1 MLRSGLPEIPVMR
14 GGIGEYPMQTTP
26 EIAVMRNLSIA
37 ILLFLTALAPSLRA
51 EDSFTIAV
59 VPDTQQEVLRANDT
73 RFVNRIQWVL
83 ANRTALNIKLLAQVG
98 DLLNWDTPDHIQYQ
112 RASAGLQLLDDARLP
127 YVLTIGNHD
136 TAATKEGG
144 SAAPGNVHD
153 NQRNTTTFN
162 SFFPISRHQ
171 IVRGV
176 FEPGKI
182 DNAYHTFSAGDLD
195 WLVINVE
202 LWPRASAV
210 AWVKSI
216 LAAHPHHN
224 GIIVTHSYLNGD
236 STVYGG
242 NGGYGDKSPQYLWE
256 EALKHNANM
265 RMVWCGHV
273 GTHGYRTDT
282 GVNGNT
288 VYSFLQNYADNTNNQ
303 VRLLEIGTKAG
314 TIKSRIHVP
323 ITNTTLN
330 DGSTFTV
337 NGVSWVQRAAPVT
350 IAPSITAQPVGKT
363 VLVGQTAAF
372 SVTATGTPAPTYQ
385 WQRNGADISGATAP
399 SYTTP
404 STAIGDNGSIFRC
417 VITNSAGSAT
427 SANAVLTVSAG
438 DPVIGTGSGLA
449 GAYFGNQDLT
459 GPVVLRTDARVDFTW
474 TQADAPVPGIDA
486 ATYAI
491 RWAGQVQAQFSQ
503 TYTFSV
509 LADDGVRLWVD
520 GRLLVDQW
528 RDQAT
533 TEYSGSVALV
543 AGNRYDIAIEYYQV
557 YGEAR
562 IALAWSSPSTAKQVI
577 PASQLYPAGT
587 TAPWSAQDVGSWT
600 KPGSSYVIDD
610 TVVVTGAGG
619 DIYKAADGG
628 RIATQPLTGDGS
640 IVARVVSMQG
650 TNPWAKAGVMIREG
664 TAAGAKH
671 AFCFITPGNGVGFIR
686 RTAVDGMSTYT
697 PGSRST
703 VARWL
708 RLVRSGSTITAA
720 ESADGS
726 VWTVVGTVSVAL
738 GNPVQVGFAVTSG
751 DNSKLCTAVFD
762 QVRVTPSGNG

>member
-1 MLRSGLPEIPVMR
+1 MR
-14 GGIGEYPMQTTP
+14 I
-26 EIAVMRNLSIA
+26 LSFA
-37 ILLFLTALAPSLRA
+37 LLLFLAALVPALRA

-83 ANRTALNIKLLAQVG
+83 ANRAALNIKLFAQVG
-98 DLLNWDTPDHIQYQ
+98 DLCNWDTPDHIQYQ
-112 RASAGLQLLDDARLP
+112 RASAGLQLLDDAHLP

-171 IVRGV
+171 IIRGE
-176 FEPGKI
+176 FEAGKM

-202 LWPRASAV
+202 LWPRANAV
-210 AWVKSI
+210 AWVKTI
-216 LAAHPHHN
+216 LAAHPNHN
-224 GIIVTHSYLNGD
+224 AIVVTHSYLNGD
-236 STVYGG
+236 STIYGA
-242 NGGYGDKSPQYLWE
+242 NGGYGDNSPQYLWE
-256 EALKHNANM
+256 QALKQYANM
-265 RMVWCGHV
+265 RMVWSGHV
-273 GTHGYRTDT
+273 GTHGYRTDA

-337 NGVSWVQRAAPVT
+337 SGVSWVQRAAPSTV
-350 IAPSITAQPVGKT
+350 APAITGQPVGKT
-363 VLVGQTAAF
+363 VLVGQTATF
-372 SVTATGTPAPTYQ
+372 TVTATGTPAPTYQ
-385 WQRNGADISGATAP
+385 WQRNGSNIGEATSP

-404 STAIGDNGSIFRC
+404 ATAIGDNGAIYRC

-427 SANAVLTVSAG
+427 SSNAILTVSAG
-438 DPVIGTGSGLA
+438 DPVVGTGTGLA
-449 GAYFGNQDLT
+449 GAYFGNHDLT
-459 GPVVLRTDARVDFTW
+459 GPVALRTDAQVDFTW
-474 TQADAPVPGIDA
+474 AQADAPVSGIEA
-486 ATYAI
+486 NTYSV

-503 TYTFSV
+503 TYAFSIT
-509 LADDGVRLWVD
+509 ADDGVRLRVN
-520 GRLLVDQW
+520 GQLLVDQW
-528 RDQAT
+528 RDQAA
-533 TEYSGSVALV
+533 TEYSGSIALT
-543 AGNRYDIAIEYYQV
+543 AGTKYDIAVEYYQM
-557 YGEAR
+557 YGDAR
-562 IALAWSSPSTAKQVI
+562 IALAWSSPSTAKRII
-577 PASQLYPAGT
+577 PTSQLYPAT
-587 TAPWSAQDVGSWT
+587 TAAPWSAQDIGSGT
-600 KPGSSYVIDD
+600 QAGSSYVTGD

-628 RIATQPLTGDGS
+628 RIATQPLTGDCT
-640 IVARVVSMQG
+640 IVTRVVSMQG
-650 TNPWAKAGVMIREG
+650 ANPWAKAGVMIREG

-686 RTAVDGMSTYT
+686 RTAVDGMSAYT
-697 PGSRST
+697 AGSRSA

-708 RLVRSGSTITAA
+708 RLVRSGATITAA
-720 ESADGS
+720 ESADGNA
-726 VWTVVGTVSVAL
+726 WTVVGTVSVAM
-738 GNPVQVGFAVTSG
+738 GNPVQIGFAVTSG
-751 DNSKLCTAVFD
+751 DNSRLCTAVFD